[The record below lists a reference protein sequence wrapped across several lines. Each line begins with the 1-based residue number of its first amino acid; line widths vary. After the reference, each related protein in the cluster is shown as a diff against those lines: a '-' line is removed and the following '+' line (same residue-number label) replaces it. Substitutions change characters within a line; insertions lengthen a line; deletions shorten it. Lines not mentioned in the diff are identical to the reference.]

1 MKFALPP
8 LVTAS
13 LVATQG
19 NPLNDIP
26 KCAQDC
32 VGQYLSGSNI
42 AGCNL
47 LDYKCVCSNEKFI
60 DDIVCCLEPVC
71 DEKGK
76 FDSIAL
82 ANKLCKAVSIDFPTA
97 VTCKSSA
104 ASSTATSSASSSDS
118 AASGSATSSSNAG
131 KTTSAASSGTSSS
144 SATGTITST
153 NTFASSTP
161 SLSLSASDSETNSSG
176 SGNGANNSN
185 DNKNSA
191 ADSGSSAGAKAA
203 IGIDY
208 YPTSECISGYGRVKE
223 AIDMLEHMVAI
234 WNKTSAET
242 HPSRLASQHELARAY
257 QANGQVKEAIEML
270 EHVVAIR
277 EEALAKNHP
286 DRLAS
291 QYALIDLLPNQLS
304 TL

>member
-26 KCAQDC
+26 KCAVSTTMTIASAWCSRAHATDISPPNLQQDC

-203 IGIDY
+203 IGV
-208 YPTSECISGYGRVKE
+208 CIP
-223 AIDMLEHMVAI
+223 LVAI
-234 WNKTSAET
+234 FAGLALFASSITS
-242 HPSRLASQHELARAY
+242 
-257 QANGQVKEAIEML
+257 
-270 EHVVAIR
+270 
-277 EEALAKNHP
+277 
-286 DRLAS
+286 
-291 QYALIDLLPNQLS
+291 
-304 TL
+304 